1 MEGKSIN
8 GFVLHRLLGRGGMAE
23 VWYAENAIH
32 KPAAI
37 KILSKN
43 LADSV
48 AIVDRFR
55 QEAEIMVKLSH
66 PNIRQVYD
74 YVEIDGRPAIIMEYL
89 KGDDLSERLKKGEH
103 FSDEDLIKWWNQLVD
118 ALTYTHNKGIV
129 HRDIKP
135 GNIFIDENRN
145 VKLLDF
151 GIAKIKESISMTR
164 TGTLMGTLMYMSP
177 EQVMDSKH
185 IGPESDIYSLAV
197 TFVHLLTGKAPYER
211 KADNDYAIRKGIVE
225 EPLDI
230 SSIPEQ
236 WRNFLK
242 PYLNKK
248 AELRPTLTYF
258 DTIKP
263 KKNSGIKAN
272 VDKKNNKKIWLWMG
286 LVMVFLLTLFIIVDV
301 DKTEGT
307 YQSSE
312 NVFSVSKKCKVYFT
326 KGNLQYRTNNKYSC
340 PWRFAPNQWD
350 YIGKDNDSIS
360 RNTNCWID
368 LFGWGTGNNP
378 TLCSERSSE
387 YNTFN
392 DWGDTYNDWVV
403 PDSEDDPNY
412 VHYQYRSLTREE
424 WLYVFNE
431 RKTKTG
437 MRYAKAKINNV
448 CGVILLPDNWSNT
461 VSVTLNECNVSDASY
476 TSNIISQSQW
486 MSEFD
491 SLGAVFLPAAGMRT
505 GQYSFGF
512 CEYGVYWSS
521 SSHQDFN
528 VASSVY
534 FDGKSLNAGNY
545 LDPSGG
551 FSVRLVYSA
560 DK

>member
-8 GFVLHRLLGRGGMAE
+8 GFVLQRLLGRGGMAE

-37 KILSKN
+37 MILSKN

-89 KGDDLSERLKKGEH
+89 EGDDLSERLKKGEH

-118 ALTYTHNKGIV
+118 ALTYTHNKGSV

-151 GIAKIKESISMTR
+151 GIAKIKDSISMTR
-164 TGTLMGTLMYMSP
+164 TGTLMGTLMYM
-177 EQVMDSKH
+177 
-185 IGPESDIYSLAV
+185 
-197 TFVHLLTGKAPYER
+197 T
-211 KADNDYAIRKGIVE
+211 
-225 EPLDI
+225 
-230 SSIPEQ
+230 
-236 WRNFLK
+236 WRIAS
-242 PYLNKK
+242 Y
-248 AELRPTLTYF
+248 
-258 DTIKP
+258 
-263 KKNSGIKAN
+263 
-272 VDKKNNKKIWLWMG
+272 
-286 LVMVFLLTLFIIVDV
+286 
-301 DKTEGT
+301 
-307 YQSSE
+307 
-312 NVFSVSKKCKVYFT
+312 
-326 KGNLQYRTNNKYSC
+326 
-340 PWRFAPNQWD
+340 QWD
-350 YIGKDNDSIS
+350 YIGNGNDSIS
-360 RNTNCWID
+360 KNTSCWID
-368 LFGWGTGNNP
+368 LFGWGTGKNP
-378 TLCSERSSE
+378 TLSSERSSE

-392 DWGDTYNDWVV
+392 DWGDNIVSSN
-403 PDSEDDPNY
+403 PDDIPIW
-412 VHYQYRSLTREE
+412 RFLTREE

-437 MRYAKAKINNV
+437 IRYAKAKINDV
-448 CGVILLPDNWSNT
+448 CGVILLPDNWSNN

-512 CEYGVYWSS
+512 CEYGAYWSS
-521 SSHQDFN
+521 SSYQDYAAGN
-528 VASSVY
+528 VY
-534 FDGKSLNAGNY
+534 FDGRSLNAGNY

-560 DK
+560 EK